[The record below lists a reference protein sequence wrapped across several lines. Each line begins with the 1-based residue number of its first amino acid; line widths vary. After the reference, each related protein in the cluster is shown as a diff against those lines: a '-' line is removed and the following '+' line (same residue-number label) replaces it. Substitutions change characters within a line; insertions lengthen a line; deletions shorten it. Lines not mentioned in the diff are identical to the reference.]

1 MIITVSVFN
10 DEFNKDIIS
19 TNMGSKDEMRSYLAL
34 MARNKP
40 TDKALSIVP
49 IWENLPH
56 NKKIYDFL
64 ITEAE
69 KNYRNELKF
78 TLPVTYDVSKYPSTD
93 GLQAVSEIW

>member
-1 MIITVSVFN
+1 
-10 DEFNKDIIS
+10 
-19 TNMGSKDEMRSYLAL
+19 MGSKDEIRSYLAL

-40 TDKALSIVP
+40 TDKALYIVP

-69 KNYRNELKF
+69 KNYKNELKF

-93 GLQAVSEIW
+93 GLQAVSEIR